1 LSRIPSI
8 TTKQKSIANL
18 DNHCLAVIACLVD
31 IGGIV
36 DHHCLELIFCCADI
50 GRFFLLP
57 LFRGDY
63 SLC

>member
-1 LSRIPSI
+1 VIGCFVDYGGI
-8 TTKQKSIANL
+8 V

-50 GRFFLLP
+50 GRFLLLP